1 MALLTE
7 DQVQFYNDNG
17 YVAPIDIFTEEEALA
32 MRQELEAIEHDMPEA
47 ITGPNRNNVH
57 YVLPLFDR
65 IAHNPKIL
73 DAVESLIGRN
83 ILVAGT
89 TLFIKEPEQ
98 QGFISWHQDARYI
111 GLEPHN
117 WVTAWLALSD
127 VTTENGCMYMWP
139 GTHKEPLRDHVD
151 TFGKD
156 NLLTRGQTVPDVP
169 EDETVPIELKPGQLS
184 LHHPR
189 VIHGSGHNT
198 SKERRIGF
206 AIQSYI
212 GADVDQVI
220 GKIYVQQARGEDPF
234 GYHDHTDRPQ
244 ETLTEQ
250 DIGFRDR
257 ANDALADIF
266 YHGAQKRGKY

>member
-1 MALLTE
+1 MAFLTE

-17 YVAPIDIFTEEEALA
+17 YVAPIDIFTPEEALA
-32 MRQELEAIEHDMPEA
+32 MRQELESIEADMPDA
-47 ITGPNRNNVH
+47 VTGPNRNNVH

-65 IAHNPKIL
+65 IAHHPKIL

-98 QGFISWHQDARYI
+98 KGFISWHQDARYI

-139 GTHKEPLRDHVD
+139 GTHHAPLRDHVD
-151 TFGKD
+151 TFGED

-198 SKERRIGF
+198 SNTRRIGF

-220 GKIYVQQARGEDPF
+220 GKIYVQQARGEDPH
-234 GYHDHTDRPQ
+234 GYHAHTERPVD
-244 ETLTEQ
+244 TLTEQ

-266 YHGAQKRGKY
+266 YHGAKKRGKY